1 MEHGKDLHWD
11 EMLQAFKDRL
21 VKKDMEEDGEMNYLK
36 VRRYKQETEEQKERI
51 HEWIR
56 GLRGRIEA
64 NLTPNEVGHLAPP
77 KEVGMVFASLGN
89 ACQLLGNFSQAI
101 EYQTQ
106 YLAIAKEVGDR
117 EGEGGAY
124 LSIGNAYMS
133 LGDLLKAIEY
143 HKQGLAIA
151 EEVGDRVG
159 ESKAYGI
166 LGVAYQSQG
175 HFHRAIDYHEGGE
188 DIQGRRTTRWVRAWL
203 TASSALATC
212 TWETTSEPSPTM
224 NNIMRWQHNLRWR
237 TSRSKQRRV

>member
-1 MEHGKDLHWD
+1 
-11 EMLQAFKDRL
+11 
-21 VKKDMEEDGEMNYLK
+21 
-36 VRRYKQETEEQKERI
+36 
-51 HEWIR
+51 
-56 GLRGRIEA
+56 
-64 NLTPNEVGHLAPP
+64 
-77 KEVGMVFASLGN
+77 MVFASLGN
-89 ACQLLGNFSQAI
+89 ACRLFGNFSQAI

-106 YLAIAKEVGDR
+106 YLAIAKEVCDR

-124 LSIGNAYMS
+124 LSIGKAYMS
-133 LGDLLKAIEY
+133 LGDLSKAIEY

-203 TASSALATC
+203 TASSVLATC
-212 TWETTSEPSPTM
+212 T
-224 NNIMRWQHNLRWR
+224 
-237 TSRSKQRRV
+237 